1 MFGFTPKETAI
12 LKALN
17 TPAKIQDFLN
27 KLPTNF
33 EQKGLTVY
41 SPRKVLQKKTAHCL
55 EGALLAAVALRFQ
68 RHPPL
73 VVDLTATDDDE
84 DHVIT
89 VFKMNGHW
97 GAISKSN
104 HATLRYREPVYKTIR
119 ELVMSYFHEYYISKT
134 GKKTLRSYS
143 QPVNLRRFDKR
154 GWMIAE
160 EDVWYIP
167 EYLVE
172 VPHKPVLNRS
182 QIARLRRADAVELR
196 AGKVM
201 EWGKRNPS
209 NFRFPLKP

>member
-1 MFGFTPKETAI
+1 MFGFTPKEIAI
-12 LKALN
+12 LKKLN
-17 TPAKIQDFLN
+17 TPAKIQNCLN

-33 EQKGLTVY
+33 ELKGLTVY

-55 EGALLAAVALRFQ
+55 EGALLAAAALRFQ
-68 RHPPL
+68 GYPPL

-89 VFKMNGHW
+89 VFKINGHW

-119 ELVMSYFHEYYISKT
+119 ELVMSYFHEYYIGKT

-143 QPVNLRRFDKR
+143 QPVNLQRFDKR
-154 GWMIAE
+154 GWMTAE

-172 VPHKPVLNRS
+172 VPHTMILDRS

-196 AGKVM
+196 AGKVV
-201 EWGKRNPS
+201 EWGKER
-209 NFRFPLKP
+209 KE

>member
-12 LKALN
+12 LKALK

-33 EQKGLTVY
+33 ERKGLTVY

-55 EGALLAAVALRFQ
+55 EGALLAAAALRFQ

-119 ELVMSYFHEYYISKT
+119 ELVMSYFHEYYVAKT
-134 GKKTLRSYS
+134 GKKTLRTYS

-154 GWMIAE
+154 GWMTAE

-167 EYLVE
+167 EYLVD
-172 VPHKPVLNRS
+172 VPHTTILDRS

-196 AGKVM
+196 AGKVV
-201 EWGKRNPS
+201 EWGK
-209 NFRFPLKP
+209 

>member
-1 MFGFTPKETAI
+1 MFGFTPKEITS
-12 LKALN
+12 LKALK
-17 TPAKIQDFLN
+17 TPAKIQNFLN

-33 EQKGLTVY
+33 ELKGLTVY

-68 RHPPL
+68 GYPPL

-89 VFKMNGHW
+89 VFKINGHW

-119 ELVMSYFHEYYISKT
+119 ELVMSYFHEYYIGKT

-143 QPVNLRRFDKR
+143 QPVNLARFDSR
-154 GWMIAE
+154 GWMTTE

-172 VPHKPVLNRS
+172 VPHTMILDRS

-196 AGKVM
+196 AGKVV
-201 EWGKRNPS
+201 EWGKER
-209 NFRFPLKP
+209 KE